1 VIVDTRFMVLVYFV
15 QAGDE
20 ATALFSNAC
29 WDGLSMIRSIRHV
42 PAEIMVIHVQRWCAW
57 VLFSVSTHLV
67 LLCAGRLLAEGP
79 TVLRD
84 PDSIHVKLC
93 ALFHHS
99 SAVMVER
106 AHVKKTNGTVT
117 GHKKN

>member
-1 VIVDTRFMVLVYFV
+1 MKRRRFSPMHAGMV
-15 QAGDE
+15 
-20 ATALFSNAC
+20 SP
-29 WDGLSMIRSIRHV
+29 S
-42 PAEIMVIHVQRWCAW
+42 AEIMVIHVQRWCAW

-106 AHVKKTNGTVT
+106 AHAKKTDGTVA
-117 GHKKN
+117 GHKKKLIATATAEN